1 MRQMLILAVWVLP
14 LVILGLL
21 FGVIMV
27 GHGGHGWQA
36 IPVAGALYGLVSG
49 VAFIIVVQFGS
60 GFTKLHDVTFCIGT
74 AAISSSVSAITLYV
88 LADLDLFAAALL
100 VVLSSV
106 LIGWLISYVYN
117 SVYKPNSG
125 T

>member
-21 FGVIMV
+21 FGVIT
-27 GHGGHGWQA
+27 GGHGWQA

-74 AAISSSVSAITLYV
+74 AAISSSVSAVALHV
-88 LADLDLFAAALL
+88 LAGLDLFAAALL

-106 LIGWLISYVYN
+106 LIGWFISYVYS

>member
-21 FGVIMV
+21 FGAIT
-27 GHGGHGWQA
+27 GGHGWQA

-74 AAISSSVSAITLYV
+74 AAISSSVSAVVLHV
-88 LADLDLFAAALL
+88 LAGLDLFAAALL

-106 LIGWLISYVYN
+106 LIGWFISYVYS